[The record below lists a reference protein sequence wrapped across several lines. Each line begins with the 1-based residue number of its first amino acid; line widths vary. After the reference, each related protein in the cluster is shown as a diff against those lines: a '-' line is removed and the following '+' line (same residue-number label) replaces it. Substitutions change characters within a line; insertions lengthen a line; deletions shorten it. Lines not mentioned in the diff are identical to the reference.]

1 MRTFLFFILFVWLSF
16 SGMAQEVTG
25 DWFGL
30 LEFPGA
36 KLRLVLHVSGHD
48 GQYKA
53 ILDSPDQGVKGIP
66 ADVFRYDSSGLVVH
80 FTSIS
85 AEYKGKYADGQLKGV
100 FTQLNHPVALSFSRE
115 EVKRQRPQEPIAP
128 YPYYSENVVFKNPE
142 AGISLA
148 GTLTLPQK
156 EGKFP
161 AVVLITGSGPQNR
174 DEELM
179 EHKPFLVL
187 ADYLTRQGIAVLRF
201 DDRGVGESEGV
212 FAGATTLDFAGD
224 VTAAVNYLRSRKE
237 ICKSAIGL
245 AGHSEGGMI
254 APVVASADRDIA
266 FIVLM
271 AGVGISGKEL
281 LLQQSVDLLEAGNAP
296 AGYIKKMA
304 QLNREAYG
312 ILMNY
317 PQDQARPL
325 LDSLLQAELPFL
337 ANGAVL
343 TPEQKK
349 QFVQQRLMTMMSPWF
364 REFLAFQPEKY
375 LRDVKCAVLALNGK
389 KDLQV
394 NARQNLEAICQIL
407 HENKNTKV
415 DTLYLP
421 DLNHLFQN
429 CNKGLPAEYAFI
441 EETISPEVLK
451 IIAEWIV
458 KTVK

>member
-1 MRTFLFFILFVWLSF
+1 MRIFLFFILSVWLPF
-16 SGMAQEVTG
+16 GGIAQDMTG
-25 DWFGL
+25 KWFGL
-30 LEFPGA
+30 LQFPGA
-36 KLRLVLHVSGHD
+36 KLRLVLHISGYD

-53 ILDSPDQGVKGIP
+53 TLDSPDQGVKGIP
-66 ADVFRYDSSGLVVH
+66 ADIFRYDSSGVVIH
-80 FTSIS
+80 FASIS
-85 AEYKGKYADGQLKGV
+85 AEYKGNYEDGRMKGI
-100 FTQLNHPVALSFSRE
+100 FTQLNQPIALNFSRE
-115 EVKRQRPQEPIAP
+115 EVKRQRLQEPVTP
-128 YPYYSENVVFKNPE
+128 YPYYSENVVFKNHA

-148 GTLTLPQK
+148 GTLTLPHK

-179 EHKPFLVL
+179 GHKPFLVL

-201 DDRGVGESEGV
+201 DDRGIGESEGV

-224 VTAAVNYLRSRKE
+224 VAAAVDYLRSRQE
-237 ICKSAIGL
+237 IRRSAIGL
-245 AGHSEGGMI
+245 VGHSEGGMI

-271 AGVGISGKEL
+271 AGVGVSGKEL
-281 LLQQSVDLLEAGNAP
+281 LLQQSADLLEAGNAP

-304 QLNREAYG
+304 QVNREAYG
-312 ILMNY
+312 ILMDY
-317 PQDQARPL
+317 PGEQARPL
-325 LDSLLQAELPFL
+325 LDSLLQAELAFL
-337 ANGAVL
+337 TNGVVL
-343 TPEQKK
+343 TPEQKE
-349 QFVQQRLMTMMSPWF
+349 QFVWQQRMTMLSPWF
-364 REFLAFQPEKY
+364 REFLVFQPEKY
-375 LRDVKCAVLALNGK
+375 LRDVKCAVLALNGE

-394 NARQNLEAICQIL
+394 NARQNLEAIRKIL
-407 HENKNTKV
+407 QENKNAKV

-421 DLNHLFQN
+421 NLNHLFQN
-429 CNKGLPAEYAFI
+429 CNKGLLTEYALI